1 MHNPAEETMPCLSAG
16 RNQFLPAPQYSFHT
30 RRLPDA
36 SILAV
41 SKSGDHVF
49 LNEDELSK
57 LANAP
62 QDLELDRLA
71 ELQSKFFI
79 GTPSPQGS
87 LRLLASRISAK
98 RETLL
103 KGASLHII
111 VLTLQCAHSCR
122 YCQVSRSLE
131 DTNHSIGLA
140 TLASACNSIFESSSE
155 SLTVEFQGGDPLL
168 RFDLLKFAIEKI
180 SERNVIEKRRVR
192 FVVASTLHQLNEE
205 MCDFFKRHQVYLSTS
220 IDGPAKLHNKN
231 RPLPTRDSYERT
243 VNGILMARDLIS
255 PDAVSALMTTT
266 GDSLAI
272 PEAIIDEYVH
282 LGFKEIFLRPLS
294 AYGFAS
300 RNLTN
305 LAYPLSEFFVFYE
318 RAFEHILSLNRQ
330 GIDFR
335 EILTSIFL
343 NKILSPFDGGY
354 VDLQSPTGAGLA
366 TLVYNYDGFVYP
378 SDEARMLAEMGDT
391 SFRLGKIGEK
401 LSVLLN
407 SEVQQQLIRASV
419 NHLIPGCDQCAYN
432 SYCGPDPIS
441 AKNQLGD
448 IFAPVHLTDHCK
460 RNMWLFDFLF
470 TKLSQ
475 QEDWFLDLAY
485 RWANPVPV
493 GEGCYA

>member
-1 MHNPAEETMPCLSAG
+1 MNS
-16 RNQFLPAPQYSFHT
+16 QYSFRT
-30 RRLPDA
+30 RQLHEETT
-36 SILAV
+36 LAV
-41 SKSGDHVF
+41 SDSGDHVF
-49 LNEDELSK
+49 LNNDELSR
-57 LANAP
+57 LTTAP
-62 QDLELDRLA
+62 QYLKLDRLA

-79 GTPSPQGS
+79 GNPSTQGS

-103 KGASLHII
+103 NGPSLHII

-140 TLASACNSIFESSSE
+140 TLASACDSIFESPSE
-155 SLTVEFQGGDPLL
+155 SITVEFQGGDPLL
-168 RFDLLKFAIEKI
+168 IFDLLKFAIEKI
-180 SERNVIEKRRVR
+180 SRKNAVEKRQLR

-205 MCDFFKRHQVYLSTS
+205 MCDFFQRNQVYLSTS

-231 RPLPTRDSYERT
+231 RPIPTRDSYERT
-243 VNGILMARDLIS
+243 VNGIHMARALIS
-255 PDAVSALMTTT
+255 QDAVSALMTTT
-266 GDSLAI
+266 RDSLAT

-305 LAYPLSEFFVFYE
+305 LNYPLNEFFTFYE
-318 RAFEHILSLNRQ
+318 RAFKHILYLNRQ

-335 EILTSIFL
+335 EILASIFL
-343 NKILSPFDGGY
+343 NKILSPFDGGF

-407 SEVQQQLIRASV
+407 SEVQHHLVRASV

-448 IFAPVHLTDHCK
+448 IFAPVHLTEHCK

-470 TKLSQ
+470 TRLGQ
-475 QEDWFLDLAY
+475 QEDWFTDLAY
-485 RWANPVPV
+485 RWANPASTQ
-493 GEGCYA
+493 EHCYA